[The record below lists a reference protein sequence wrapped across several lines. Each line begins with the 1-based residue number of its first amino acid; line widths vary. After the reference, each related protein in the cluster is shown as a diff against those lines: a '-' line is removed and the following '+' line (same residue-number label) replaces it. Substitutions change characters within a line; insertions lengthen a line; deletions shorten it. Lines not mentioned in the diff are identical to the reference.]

1 MRVKPHVHASLH
13 STILNSLELSVR
25 SFSQRMIGAA
35 LLDSSLYEEV
45 EADQSAFRQAMIV
58 VVISSLATGI
68 GMGLRDGVR
77 GLVAGTI
84 AALLGWLFWSWLT
97 YFIGTRFFPT
107 PETSSSLGELL
118 RTTGFSA
125 TPGILRIFSFVP
137 VVGIFI
143 YFIVGIWMLATFV
156 VGVRQA
162 LDYQSTWG
170 AVMVCLLGWLIWVFV
185 GVFLVPTAI

>member
-1 MRVKPHVHASLH
+1 MRVKPHVHSSLH
-13 STILNSLELSVR
+13 SAILNSLELPVR

-45 EADQSAFRQAMIV
+45 EADQSAFRQAMVV

-77 GLVAGTI
+77 GLVAATI
-84 AALLGWLFWSWLT
+84 ASLIGWLFWSWLT

-107 PETSSSLGELL
+107 PETSSSWGELL

-137 VVGIFI
+137 V
-143 YFIVGIWMLATFV
+143 VGIWMLATFV